1 MFFFVDKHEI
11 RMQMQIEKERNK
23 KMLTTFKKYGWFF
36 KLRWKSY
43 TFGVMA
49 LIVCAILQVM
59 NPKII
64 GTVIDHFVGGT
75 LTWPILLFWVSLIVL
90 FALLMYGLRYGWRI
104 ALFGNST
111 LIESILRNRLFSFF
125 TRMDAEFFHKY
136 RTGDLMAH
144 ATNDLAAIRFVAADG
159 VLTLTDAVSLGGV
172 TLFSMFFF
180 IDWKLTLLS
189 ILPLPIL
196 IVVSTYLGKMIHA
209 RYSGA
214 LKAFSSM
221 NDHVQESVT
230 GMKVLKTLGEEDED
244 YSAFKDETHHVV
256 NENQSVYK
264 LKAALNPSIEIV
276 MGMTYVIALLF
287 GGNFVQI
294 GRISIGDLVAFMS
307 YIGMMRWPLL
317 AVGGLINTLERGSAA
332 YDRVNALLNY
342 TPAIVETDNPYR
354 EALDGDI
361 DFDIQSFA
369 YPEDTQPTLTNVSFK
384 LEKGNMLGIVGRT
397 GSGKSSIYKLLM
409 RDYDQYNG
417 RVAYNDIDVK
427 KYSLESLKK
436 GIAIVPQEN
445 FLFSTTIRENI
456 RFGNPQLTQEEVENF
471 AKIANIHEDILQFPE
486 GYDTEVGERG
496 VSLSGGQKQRIAIA
510 RALAVEP
517 ECLIL
522 DDSLSAVDAHTEEAI
537 LNSLKKERSNKTTII
552 SAHRIS
558 SIMHADEIIVMEK
571 GTISER
577 GTHQQL
583 IETQGWYNDMYH
595 KQQLELKLDKGG
607 V

>member
-1 MFFFVDKHEI
+1 MI
-11 RMQMQIEKERNK
+11 NS
-23 KMLTTFKKYGWFF
+23 FKKYTWFF

-43 TFGVMA
+43 TFGVLA
-49 LIVCAILQVM
+49 LIICAILQVL

-64 GTVIDHFVGGT
+64 GTIIDGFIAGT
-75 LTWPILLFWVSLIVL
+75 LTWQTLLFWTALILISSL
-90 FALLMYGLRYGWRI
+90 AMYALRYGWRM

-125 TRMDAEFFHKY
+125 TRMDSEFFQKY

-159 VLTLTDAVSLGGV
+159 VLTLTDAISLGGI

-180 IDWKLTLLS
+180 IDWKLTLFA

-196 IVVSTYLGKMIHA
+196 IIVSTYLGKQIHS
-209 RYSGA
+209 RYRGA
-214 LKAFSSM
+214 LKSFSSM

-230 GMKVLKTLGEEDED
+230 GMKVLKTLGEEKED
-244 YSAFKDETHHVV
+244 LSAFKKNTQKVV
-256 NENQSVYK
+256 AENQRVYK
-264 LKAALNPSIEIV
+264 LKAALNPSIEII
-276 MGMTYVIALLF
+276 MGATYVIALLV
-287 GGNFVQI
+287 GGNYVQI
-294 GRISIGDLVAFMS
+294 GRISIGDLVAFIS
-307 YIGMMRWPLL
+307 YIGMMQWPLL

-332 YDRVNALLNY
+332 YDRVEALLAY
-342 TPAIVETDNPYR
+342 TPAIVEVESPYHQ
-354 EALDGDI
+354 ALNGDI
-361 DFDIQSFA
+361 TFDIQSFT
-369 YPEDTQPTLTNVSFK
+369 YPGAAQPTLTDVSFH
-384 LEKGNMLGIVGRT
+384 LEEGKMLGVVGRT
-397 GSGKSSIYKLLM
+397 GSGKSTLYKLLL
-409 RDYDQYNG
+409 RDYDQYEG
-417 RVAYNDIDVK
+417 RISYGDIDIK
-427 KYSLESLKK
+427 EYALQSLKE
-436 GIAIVPQEN
+436 GMAIVPQEN

-456 RFGNPQLTQEEVENF
+456 RFGNPQLSQEEVEKY
-471 AKIANIHEDILQFPE
+471 AKLANVHEDILSFPE

-510 RALAVEP
+510 RALAVGP

-522 DDSLSAVDAHTEEAI
+522 DDSLSAVDAQTEEAI
-537 LNSLKKERSNKTTII
+537 LESLKQERRHKTTII

-571 GTISER
+571 GNIVER

-583 IETQGWYNDMYH
+583 IAMNGWYADMYQ
-595 KQQLELKLDKGG
+595 KQQLEKKLDGEA

>member
-1 MFFFVDKHEI
+1 MFD
-11 RMQMQIEKERNK
+11 
-23 KMLTTFKKYGWFF
+23 TFKKYGWFF

-43 TFGVMA
+43 ALGVIA
-49 LIVCAILQVM
+49 LIICAILQVM

-64 GTVIDHFVGGT
+64 GTLIDHFIAGT
-75 LTWPILLFWVSLIVL
+75 LNWKILLFFVSLILIFSLV
-90 FALLMYGLRYGWRI
+90 MYALRYGWRI

-125 TRMDAEFFHKY
+125 TRMDAEFYQKY

-159 VLTLTDAVSLGGV
+159 VLTLTDALSLGGI

-180 IDWKLTLLS
+180 IDWKLTLIA

-196 IVVSTYLGKMIHA
+196 IFVSTYLGKMIHA
-209 RYSGA
+209 RYRGA
-214 LKAFSSM
+214 LQAFSSM
-221 NDHVQESVT
+221 NNHVQESVT
-230 GMKVLKTLGEEDED
+230 GMKVLKTFGEEKED
-244 YSAFKDETHHVV
+244 FSAFKEETRKVV
-256 NENQSVYK
+256 DKNQRVYK
-264 LKAALNPSIEIV
+264 LKAALSPSIEII
-276 MGMTYVIALLF
+276 MGLTYVIALLV

-294 GRISIGDLVAFMS
+294 GRISIGDLVAFIS
-307 YIGMMRWPLL
+307 YIGMMQWPLL

-332 YDRVNALLNY
+332 YDRVETLLEY
-342 TPAIVETDNPYR
+342 TPSIVEAKDAYHQP
-354 EALDGDI
+354 LDGDI
-361 DFDIQSFA
+361 DFDIQSFT
-369 YPEDTQPTLTNVSFK
+369 YPDDVHPALTTISFALK
-384 LEKGNMLGIVGRT
+384 KGKMLGVVGRT
-397 GSGKSSIYKLLM
+397 GSGKSTLYKLLM
-409 RDYDQYNG
+409 RDYDQYEG
-417 RVAYNDIDVK
+417 TISYNDINIK
-427 KYSLESLKK
+427 NYALESLKK

-456 RFGNPQLTQEEVENF
+456 RFGNPMLSQGEVEKY
-471 AKIANIHEDILQFPE
+471 ARLANIHEDILEFPE
-486 GYDTEVGERG
+486 GYDTKVGERG

-522 DDSLSAVDAHTEEAI
+522 DDSLSAVDAQTEETI
-537 LNSLKKERSNKTTII
+537 LNSLKQERSHKTTII

-571 GTISER
+571 GKMSER

-583 IETQGWYNDMYH
+583 ININGWYSDMYQ
-595 KQQLELKLDKGG
+595 KQQLEKKLDGEG
-607 V
+607 M

>member
-1 MFFFVDKHEI
+1 
-11 RMQMQIEKERNK
+11 
-23 KMLTTFKKYGWFF
+23 MLTTFKKYGWFF

-43 TFGVMA
+43 TFGVSA
-49 LIVCAILQVM
+49 LIICAILQVM
-59 NPKII
+59 NPRII
-64 GTVIDHFVGGT
+64 GTVIDHFVAGT

-90 FALLMYGLRYGWRI
+90 FALVMYGLRYGWRM

-125 TRMDAEFFHKY
+125 TRMDSEFFHKY

-159 VLTLTDAVSLGGV
+159 VLTLTDALSLGGV

-180 IDWKLTLLS
+180 IDWQLTLAAV
-189 ILPLPIL
+189 LPFPIL

-209 RYSGA
+209 RYRGA
-214 LKAFSSM
+214 LQSFSSM

-230 GMKVLKTLGEEDED
+230 GMKVVKTFGEEQKDF
-244 YSAFKDETHHVV
+244 SAFKKETHHVV
-256 NENQSVYK
+256 DENQKVYK

-276 MGMTYVIALLF
+276 MGLTYVIALLV
-287 GGNFVQI
+287 GGNFVQN
-294 GRISIGDLVAFMS
+294 GRITIGDLVAFMS

-332 YDRVNALLNY
+332 YDRVNALLSY
-342 TPAIVETDNPYR
+342 TPAIVEADKPYHK
-354 EALDGDI
+354 ALDGDI
-361 DFDIQSFA
+361 AFDIQSFT
-369 YPEDTQPTLTNVSFK
+369 YPDETSPALTDVSFK
-384 LEKGNMLGIVGRT
+384 LNQGDLLGIVGRT

-409 RDYDQYNG
+409 RDYDEYAGQISYDE
-417 RVAYNDIDVK
+417 VDIK
-427 KYSLESLKK
+427 EYSLESLKK

-456 RFGNPQLTQEEVENF
+456 RFGNPQLTQAEVENY
-471 AKIANIHEDILQFPE
+471 ARIANIHEDILQFPE

-537 LNSLKKERSNKTTII
+537 LNSLKQERSDKTTII

-558 SIMHADEIIVMEK
+558 SIMHANEIIVMEE

-577 GTHQQL
+577 GTHEQL
-583 IETQGWYNDMYH
+583 IATEGWYNDMYH
-595 KQQLELKLDKGG
+595 KQQLELKFDKEE

>member
-1 MFFFVDKHEI
+1 MF
-11 RMQMQIEKERNK
+11 NT
-23 KMLTTFKKYGWFF
+23 LKKYGWFF

-43 TFGVMA
+43 SFGVSA
-49 LIVCAILQVM
+49 LIICAILQVM

-64 GTVIDHFVGGT
+64 GTIIDHFIAGT
-75 LTWPILLFWVSLIVL
+75 LSWKILLFWVSLIL
-90 FALLMYGLRYGWRI
+90 IFALIMYALRYGWRM

-125 TRMDAEFFHKY
+125 TRMDSEFFHKY

-159 VLTLTDAVSLGGV
+159 VLTLTDALSLGGV

-180 IDWKLTLLS
+180 IDWKLTLVS
-189 ILPLPIL
+189 VLPLPIL
-196 IVVSTYLGKMIHA
+196 IIVSTYLGKMIHA
-209 RYSGA
+209 RYRGA
-214 LKAFSSM
+214 LQAFSSM

-230 GMKVLKTLGEEDED
+230 GMKVLKTLGEEKED
-244 YSAFKDETHHVV
+244 LSAFKEETQHVV
-256 NENQSVYK
+256 DENQRVYK

-276 MGMTYVIALLF
+276 MGLTYVIALLV
-287 GGNFVQI
+287 GGNYVQS
-294 GRISIGDLVAFMS
+294 GRISIGDLVAFIS
-307 YIGMMRWPLL
+307 YIGMMQWPLL

-332 YDRVNALLNY
+332 YDRVDVLLAY
-342 TPAIVETDNPYR
+342 TPSIVEMENPYR
-354 EALDGDI
+354 QELDGDI
-361 DFDIQSFA
+361 IFDIQSFT
-369 YPEDTQPTLTNVSFK
+369 YPDDEKPVLTNVSFH
-384 LEKGNMLGIVGRT
+384 LAKGNMLGVVGRT
-397 GSGKSSIYKLLM
+397 GAGKSALYKLLL
-409 RDYDQYNG
+409 RDYDQYEG
-417 RVAYNDIDVK
+417 RISYNDINIKD
-427 KYSLESLKK
+427 YALESLKK

-456 RFGNPQLTQEEVENF
+456 RFGNPNLTQEEVEKY
-471 AKIANIHEDILQFPE
+471 AKLANVHEDILQFPQ

-517 ECLIL
+517 DCLIL

-571 GTISER
+571 GSISER
-577 GTHQQL
+577 GSHEQL
-583 IETQGWYNDMYH
+583 IETKGWYRDMYQ
-595 KQQLELKLDKGG
+595 KQQLEKKLDGEEL
-607 V
+607 

>member
-1 MFFFVDKHEI
+1 MFD
-11 RMQMQIEKERNK
+11 
-23 KMLTTFKKYGWFF
+23 TFKKYGWFF

-43 TFGVMA
+43 ALGVIA
-49 LIVCAILQVM
+49 LIICAILQVM

-64 GTVIDHFVGGT
+64 GTLIDHFIAGT
-75 LTWPILLFWVSLIVL
+75 LNWKILLFFVSLILIFSLV
-90 FALLMYGLRYGWRI
+90 MYALRYGWRI

-125 TRMDAEFFHKY
+125 TRMDAEFYQKY

-159 VLTLTDAVSLGGV
+159 VLTLTDALSLGGI

-180 IDWKLTLLS
+180 IDWKLTLIA

-196 IVVSTYLGKMIHA
+196 IFVSTYLGKMIHA
-209 RYSGA
+209 RYRGA
-214 LKAFSSM
+214 LQAFSSM
-221 NDHVQESVT
+221 NNHVQESVT
-230 GMKVLKTLGEEDED
+230 GMKVLKTFGEEKED
-244 YSAFKDETHHVV
+244 FSAFKEETRKVV
-256 NENQSVYK
+256 DKNQRVYK
-264 LKAALNPSIEIV
+264 LKAALSPSIEII
-276 MGMTYVIALLF
+276 MGLTYVIALLV

-294 GRISIGDLVAFMS
+294 GRISIGDLVAFIS
-307 YIGMMRWPLL
+307 YIGMMQWPLL

-332 YDRVNALLNY
+332 YDRVETLLEY
-342 TPAIVETDNPYR
+342 TPSIVEAKDAYHQP
-354 EALDGDI
+354 LDGDI
-361 DFDIQSFA
+361 DFDIQSFT
-369 YPEDTQPTLTNVSFK
+369 YPDDVHPALTTISFALK
-384 LEKGNMLGIVGRT
+384 KGKMLGVVGRT
-397 GSGKSSIYKLLM
+397 GSGKSTLYKLLM
-409 RDYDQYNG
+409 RDYDQYEG
-417 RVAYNDIDVK
+417 TISYNDINIK
-427 KYSLESLKK
+427 NYALESLKK

-456 RFGNPQLTQEEVENF
+456 RFGNPTLSQGEVEKY
-471 AKIANIHEDILQFPE
+471 ARLANIHEDILEFPE
-486 GYDTEVGERG
+486 GYDTKVGERG

-522 DDSLSAVDAHTEEAI
+522 DDSLSAVDAQTEETI
-537 LNSLKKERSNKTTII
+537 LNSLKQERSHKTTII

-571 GTISER
+571 GKMSER

-583 IETQGWYNDMYH
+583 ININGWYSDMYQ
-595 KQQLELKLDKGG
+595 KQQLEKKLDGEG
-607 V
+607 M

>member
-1 MFFFVDKHEI
+1 MF
-11 RMQMQIEKERNK
+11 NT
-23 KMLTTFKKYGWFF
+23 LKKYSWFF

-43 TFGVMA
+43 SFGVSA
-49 LIVCAILQVM
+49 LIICAILQVM

-64 GTVIDHFVGGT
+64 GTIIDHFIAGT
-75 LTWPILLFWVSLIVL
+75 LNWKILLFWVSLIL
-90 FALLMYGLRYGWRI
+90 IFALVMYALRYGWRM

-125 TRMDAEFFHKY
+125 TRMDSEFFHKY

-159 VLTLTDAVSLGGV
+159 VLTLTDALSLGGV

-180 IDWKLTLLS
+180 IDWKLTLVS
-189 ILPLPIL
+189 VLPLPIL
-196 IVVSTYLGKMIHA
+196 IIVSTYLGKMIHA
-209 RYSGA
+209 RYRGA
-214 LKAFSSM
+214 LQAFSSM

-230 GMKVLKTLGEEDED
+230 GMKVLKTLGEEKED
-244 YSAFKDETHHVV
+244 LSAFKKETQHVV
-256 NENQSVYK
+256 DENQRVYK

-276 MGMTYVIALLF
+276 MGLTYVIALLV
-287 GGNFVQI
+287 GGNYVQS
-294 GRISIGDLVAFMS
+294 GRISIGDLVAFIS
-307 YIGMMRWPLL
+307 YIGMMQWPLL

-332 YDRVNALLNY
+332 YDRVDVLLAY
-342 TPAIVETDNPYR
+342 TPSIVEMENPYR
-354 EALDGDI
+354 QALEGDI
-361 DFDIQSFA
+361 IFDIQSFT
-369 YPEDTQPTLTNVSFK
+369 YPDDEKPVLTNISFH
-384 LEKGNMLGIVGRT
+384 LAKGNMLGVVGRT
-397 GSGKSSIYKLLM
+397 GAGKSALYKLLL
-409 RDYDQYNG
+409 RDYDQYEGMISYNG
-417 RVAYNDIDVK
+417 INIKDYA
-427 KYSLESLKK
+427 LESLKK

-456 RFGNPQLTQEEVENF
+456 RFGNPNLTQEEVEKY
-471 AKIANIHEDILQFPE
+471 AKLANVHEDILQFPQ

-517 ECLIL
+517 DCLIL

-571 GTISER
+571 GSISER
-577 GTHQQL
+577 GSHEQL
-583 IETQGWYNDMYH
+583 IETKGWYRDMYQ
-595 KQQLELKLDKGG
+595 KQQLEKKLDGEG
-607 V
+607 L

>member
-1 MFFFVDKHEI
+1 MF
-11 RMQMQIEKERNK
+11 NT
-23 KMLTTFKKYGWFF
+23 LKKYGWFF

-43 TFGVMA
+43 SFGVSA
-49 LIVCAILQVM
+49 LIICAILQVM

-64 GTVIDHFVGGT
+64 GTIIDHFIAGT
-75 LTWPILLFWVSLIVL
+75 LNWKILIFWVSLIL
-90 FALLMYGLRYGWRI
+90 IFALIMYALRYGWRM

-125 TRMDAEFFHKY
+125 TRMDSEFFHKY

-159 VLTLTDAVSLGGV
+159 VLTLTDALSLGGV

-180 IDWKLTLLS
+180 IDWKLTLVS
-189 ILPLPIL
+189 VLPLPIL
-196 IVVSTYLGKMIHA
+196 IIVSTYLGKMIHA
-209 RYSGA
+209 RYRGA
-214 LKAFSSM
+214 LQAFSSM

-230 GMKVLKTLGEEDED
+230 GMKVLKTLGEEKED
-244 YSAFKDETHHVV
+244 LSAFKKETQHVV
-256 NENQSVYK
+256 DENQRVYK

-276 MGMTYVIALLF
+276 MGLTYVIALLV
-287 GGNFVQI
+287 GGNYVQS
-294 GRISIGDLVAFMS
+294 GRISIGDLVAFIS
-307 YIGMMRWPLL
+307 YIGMMQWPLL

-332 YDRVNALLNY
+332 YDRVDVLLAY
-342 TPAIVETDNPYR
+342 TPSIVEMENPYR
-354 EALDGDI
+354 QALEGDI
-361 DFDIQSFA
+361 IFDIQSFT
-369 YPEDTQPTLTNVSFK
+369 YPDDEKPVLTNISFH
-384 LEKGNMLGIVGRT
+384 LAKGNMLGVVGRT
-397 GSGKSSIYKLLM
+397 GAGKSALYKLLL
-409 RDYDQYNG
+409 RDYDQYEG
-417 RVAYNDIDVK
+417 MISYNDINIKD
-427 KYSLESLKK
+427 YALESLKK

-456 RFGNPQLTQEEVENF
+456 RFGNPDLTQEEVEKY
-471 AKIANIHEDILQFPE
+471 ARLANVHEDILQFPQ

-517 ECLIL
+517 DCLIL

-537 LNSLKKERSNKTTII
+537 LNSLKKERRNKTTII

-577 GTHQQL
+577 GSHEQL
-583 IETQGWYNDMYH
+583 IETKGWYRDMYQ
-595 KQQLELKLDKGG
+595 KQQLEKKLDGEG
-607 V
+607 L